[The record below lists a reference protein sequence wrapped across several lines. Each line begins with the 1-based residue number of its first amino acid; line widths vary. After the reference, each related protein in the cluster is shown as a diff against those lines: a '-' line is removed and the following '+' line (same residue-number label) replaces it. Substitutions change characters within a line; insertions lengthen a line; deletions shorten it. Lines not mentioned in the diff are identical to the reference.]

1 MEMAFEILP
10 WDSDFFKFKVARIR
24 EHIDLTNNKSVL
36 KDLFENGINLAYY
49 SSPDQLPIFDNNF
62 YTILL
67 VDKKVTYSKRVNN
80 QQPGINIESY
90 NKHYPEEKL
99 VKLAISSGVYS
110 RFNTDERIGRQNF
123 ETLYTQWISKSVSK
137 EIADEVLVYKEN
149 NNLQGFVTIGK
160 KDNKADIGI
169 IAVDPS
175 SRGKGIGKALMFAA
189 ENFYYNK
196 SDTIQVVTQGD
207 NLPACK
213 LYESCGYAVDKT
225 EYFYHLWR
233 LNQ

>member
-10 WDSDFFKFKVARIR
+10 WDSDFFKFKVARIK
-24 EHIDLTNNKSVL
+24 EHINLDNNKPLL
-36 KDLFENGINLAYY
+36 KILFENDVNLVYY
-49 SSPDQLPIFDNNF
+49 SSPDKLKIPESSF

-67 VDKKVTYSKRVNN
+67 VDKKVTYSKEISNQHLNN
-80 QQPGINIESY
+80 KIESY

-99 VKLAISSGVYS
+99 VTLAISSGIYS

-123 ETLYTQWISKSVSK
+123 EALYSQWIFKSVAK
-137 EIADEVLVYKEN
+137 EIAEEVLVYKEN
-149 NNLQGFVTIGK
+149 NDIQGFVTIGK
-160 KDNKADIGI
+160 KGNRADIGI

-175 SRGKGIGKALMFAA
+175 FRGKGIGKALMFEA

-196 SDTIQVVTQGD
+196 LDMIQVVTQGD

-213 LYESCGYAVDKT
+213 LYESCGYAVEKA
-225 EYFYHLWR
+225 EFFYHLWR
-233 LNQ
+233 LD